1 MSVAHPR
8 CLLAATA
15 PTETIPS
22 RSVAP
27 VDEGPPAG
35 PGPRRGPVRRARA
48 RRVARLVVVLAALGV
63 GAAAAAVAAEVPAAP
78 VESSTSTVTW
88 PRAGAAPQPTTLF
101 LVPYRPATL
110 EATIPC
116 GAIRAARA
124 REGTTTILATVV
136 GGPADG
142 LAVRTAPADDDAS
155 GPPTVQVIASGRL
168 VPVEVPDQGCE
179 LTIRADAGGVGV
191 TVGDPTRAPAVSV
204 PGAPVP
210 EVFAAT
216 TDLRGDDA
224 RGLALTARTPAW
236 FDNAATPAKADLVA
250 AAHRLALVALVLVV
264 LARLLTPTEP
274 PPRALAEL
282 ASRRGLAI
290 ARTRARRVRRGA
302 AAALRRPVVLARL
315 GVDVV
320 VALTLAWWS
329 IVGPLTDDDGFAAV
343 IARQAAT
350 GDVGNYYRWFDASEV
365 PFATNQ
371 QLLALFLDQGL
382 SPVAL
387 RTPSVL
393 AGLALWVV
401 VTRGVLG
408 PALGATGRS
417 VGVRVL
423 TALAFGVWWLPY
435 DLGAR
440 PESLVA
446 LGTTTV
452 AALVLRAARCVPGDG
467 RRVSHPVVLI
477 AVAGLVAGL
486 TVTAA
491 PSGLLAAAPF
501 LLCLPRLARAI
512 GGAGVPREPGRV
524 ARVTRALL
532 PVAHL
537 AVIAGLAAVVLT
549 VVFADQ
555 SWHGFL
561 VATAIHQQIGPDQ
574 PWYAEWLRYGYLFG
588 DDSWGAAAKRVPVV
602 VGLVMAV
609 TGLVVLARGS
619 GRDGVLGRESVLLL
633 GLAPAGFAL
642 LAVTPSKWSH
652 HFGALAGYGA
662 IGLVVAI
669 LALGRAVRQRDP
681 VVAATAGVATL
692 GLALGAAFAFS
703 GPNAWWGY
711 SGFGMPGADGPQRPF
726 DSVVLWLALAVAA
739 AVVVVLVGWLRSG
752 GGTGERGQRSARPAL
767 AGAALRDAV
776 LGGSPL
782 VPVVTAIAVVVT
794 SVLLLVSSFSTAAAR
809 PGYSLA
815 AQDRAAIADPS
826 SAAACGL
833 QDRVQVLRTA
843 AGGPLRPVDGS
854 RAAMTGFVAGGG
866 AVDPPPVRP
875 GQTDGT
881 DGTADTRD
889 GRDTWGSRVDGA
901 GTVGT
906 LTTGWFALPRP
917 GTDQLLAV
925 SVAGRTT
932 DGESLTWQFGRD
944 DRVVGSRPVVE
955 TPQPD
960 RGYRGYAPDAEAAQ
974 LQDRADDQKRWRTV
988 TLAAP
993 DVPDGADE
1001 VRLRATDER
1010 TDTGGWVALTGPRIV
1025 DVLPLTRWLAG
1036 RGPVLVDWA
1045 IAFAWPCG
1053 GRLPRV
1059 ADGVAETPGV
1069 FVTAPTGPVDPIP
1082 GERILSVGP
1091 LGDVL
1096 PERWTLGAD
1105 GLTTGE
1111 ASDGSFAGL
1120 PADGTLRELDTRLP
1134 DEPGRRWG
1142 RILVPDLDELATD
1155 AYDTTRETG
1164 VVPGT
1169 AGDPPPVVGR

>member
-1 MSVAHPR
+1 MSAAHPR

-15 PTETIPS
+15 PTETVPS
-22 RSVAP
+22 RP
-27 VDEGPPAG
+27 VGPDDRPPPD
-35 PGPRRGPVRRARA
+35 PGPRRGPDRRARA
-48 RRVARLVVVLAALGV
+48 RRLARLIVVLAALGAGV
-63 GAAAAAVAAEVPAAP
+63 AALVVAAEVPAAP

-88 PRAGAAPQPTTLF
+88 PRAGAAPEPTTLF
-101 LVPYRPATL
+101 LVPYRPAAL
-110 EATIPC
+110 EATVPC
-116 GAIRAARA
+116 GAIQAARG
-124 REGTTTILATVV
+124 RDGTTTILATVV
-136 GGPADG
+136 GAPADG
-142 LAVRTAPADDDAS
+142 LAVRTAPAADD
-155 GPPTVQVIASGRL
+155 GPPTVQVIVSGRL
-168 VPVEVPDQGCE
+168 VPVEVPDATCG
-179 LTIRADAGGVGV
+179 LTVRADAAGLTV
-191 TVGDPTRAPAVSV
+191 TVGDPAGAPAVNL

-236 FDNAATPAKADLVA
+236 FDNAPTARKADLVA
-250 AAHRLALVALVLVV
+250 AQHRLALVALLLVV
-264 LARLLTPTEP
+264 VARLLTPTEP
-274 PPRALAEL
+274 APRTLAEL

-290 ARTRARRVRRGA
+290 ARTRARRVRRRA
-302 AAALRRPVVLARL
+302 VAALRRPLLLARL
-315 GVDVV
+315 GVDAV
-320 VALTLAWWS
+320 VALTLVWWS

-343 IARQAAT
+343 IARRAAAGT
-350 GDVGNYYRWFDASEV
+350 VGNYYRWSDASEV

-371 QLLALFLDQGL
+371 ELLALFLDHGL

-393 AGLALWVV
+393 AGFALWLVL
-401 VTRGVLG
+401 TRGVLG

-423 TALAFGVWWLPY
+423 AAVALGAWWLPY

-452 AALVLRAARCVPGDG
+452 VALVLRAARSVPGDG
-467 RRVSHPVVLI
+467 RRVAHPVVLI

-501 LLCLPRLARAI
+501 LLCLPRLVRAV
-512 GGAGVPREPGRV
+512 GGAGLPREPGRV
-524 ARVTRALL
+524 ARATRAVL

-537 AVIAGLAAVVLT
+537 AVIAGLAAVVVT
-549 VVFADQ
+549 VVFAQQ

-602 VGLVMAV
+602 VGLVLAA
-609 TGLVVLARGS
+609 TGLVVLARRS
-619 GRDGVLGRESVLLL
+619 GRAAVLGRESVLLL

-662 IGLVVAI
+662 IGLVVATVA
-669 LALGRAVRQRDP
+669 LARAVRQRDP
-681 VVAATAGVATL
+681 VVAGTAGVAGL
-692 GLALGAAFAFS
+692 ALALGAAFAFS

-726 DSVVLWLALAVAA
+726 DSVVLWLAVAA
-739 AVVVVLVGWLRSG
+739 AGAAVALVVVWW
-752 GGTGERGQRSARPAL
+752 RGVPRPPW
-767 AGAALRDAV
+767 REAV
-776 LGGSPL
+776 LGSAPL
-782 VPVVTAIAVVVT
+782 VPVVTTVAVVVT
-794 SVLLLVSSFSTAAAR
+794 SLLLLVTSFSTAAAR

-815 AQDRAAIADPS
+815 AQNRAAIADPS

-833 QDRVQVLRTA
+833 QDRVQVLQTA
-843 AGGPLRPVDGS
+843 AGGPLRLVDGS

-889 GRDTWGSRVDGA
+889 GRDTWGSRVDGDGA
-901 GTVGT
+901 VGT
-906 LTTGWFALPRP
+906 LTTGWFGLPRP
-917 GTDQLLAV
+917 GAGQELAV
-925 SVAGRTT
+925 SVAGRTS
-932 DGESLTWQFGRD
+932 DGESLTWEFGAG

-955 TPQPD
+955 TPEPD
-960 RGYRGYAPDAEAAQ
+960 RGYRGYAPDAEQAR
-974 LQDRADDQKRWRTV
+974 LQDRADEQKRWRTV
-988 TLAAP
+988 TVAP
-993 DVPDGADE
+993 GDIPDGADQ

-1010 TDTGGWVALTGPRIV
+1010 TDAGGWLALTGPRIV
-1025 DVLPLTRWLAG
+1025 DVLPLDRWLAG

-1045 IAFAWPCG
+1045 IAFAWPCA

-1069 FVTAPTGPVDPIP
+1069 FVTAPTAPEDPIP
-1082 GERILSVGP
+1082 GERTLSVGP

-1105 GLTTGE
+1105 GLTTGQ
-1111 ASDGSFAGL
+1111 ASGGTFAGL

-1134 DEPGRRWG
+1134 DEPARRWG
-1142 RILVPDLDELATD
+1142 RVLVPDLDELKAD
-1155 AYDTTRETG
+1155 AYGLTRDTR